1 MTIKLEIN
9 WTKKTPDGL
18 FGTMTMTN
26 EAGCSGSEP
35 SQALVYN
42 KPCVTNLQD
51 RILDGEYTA
60 VVDLSPRLQYKCPHI
75 RVPLRDE
82 AAGGDAG
89 LRIHKA
95 NTPAQSLG
103 CIFPGESVDGDAI
116 DDSKDAFDSL
126 MELLPQDGSEF
137 TVTIVTQ
144 IEIQ

>member
-1 MTIKLEIN
+1 VTIKLEIN
-9 WTKKTPDGL
+9 WTSQTSDGL
-18 FGTMTMTN
+18 LGQMTLN
-26 EAGCSGSEP
+26 QDGCS
-35 SQALVYN
+35 VYD

-82 AAGGDAG
+82 VAGGDAG

-103 CIFPGESVDGDAI
+103 CIFPGEQVDGDAV
-116 DDSKDAFDSL
+116 DASKDAFDAL
-126 MELLPQDGSEF
+126 MSLLPQDGSEF
-137 TVTIVTQ
+137 SITILSN
-144 IEIQ
+144 IG